1 MVLIALLVCWLV
13 GEKGLMPS
21 AMTIQ
26 RPCGR
31 NIAGCAS
38 CMPRTVFSWENCARI
53 GRMIGA
59 VLYGGE
65 REGKK
70 SLVFLVD
77 ANYFCY
83 LCCVVL
89 I

>member
-65 REGKK
+65 RGIKK
-70 SLVFLVD
+70 QSQSCLKNGAVNKRLFV
-77 ANYFCY
+77 Y
-83 LCCVVL
+83 L
-89 I
+89 